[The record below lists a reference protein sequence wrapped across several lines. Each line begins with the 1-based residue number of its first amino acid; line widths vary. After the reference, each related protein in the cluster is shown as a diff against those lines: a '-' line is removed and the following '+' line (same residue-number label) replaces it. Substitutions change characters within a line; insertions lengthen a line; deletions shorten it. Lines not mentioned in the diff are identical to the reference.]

1 MIVKKIFPFF
11 IVLGLFTLCLV
22 ASSNQLFSLWN
33 SMGFMPERAM
43 RGDLYALTY
52 LRQFKEYD
60 YIEQATLPPAN
71 HSKSDI
77 QKNTHLFLMGDSFIN
92 SIDKSQYI
100 AQKTDFIR
108 LGVNS
113 KKIQLDSI
121 KKNILIIEN
130 IERGIGYRLNDDQYQ
145 QLFMGTS
152 GYFTHAIKDVPKTED
167 SEKPTLLKDFGGNNI
182 EDRLQ
187 AMLFNS
193 KIFGLLKE
201 SKAALNFNL
210 FERIHGKNIISKD
223 QKSIFYLDEAGDEE
237 VVGFASSFCNL
248 KDERIKEYVKNS
260 EKITQFYQN
269 MGFDEVYFAFVPN
282 KVSIIAPNDDQYNH
296 QIERLQ
302 EYQTTYFKTIDI
314 YSAIAGHPEFY
325 HKGDGHWNNKGLAL
339 FVRKVNTLLKKK

>member
-152 GYFTHAIKDVPKTED
+152 GYFTHEIKDVPKL
-167 SEKPTLLKDFGGNNI
+167 KIQKNLL
-182 EDRLQ
+182 
-187 AMLFNS
+187 
-193 KIFGLLKE
+193 
-201 SKAALNFNL
+201 
-210 FERIHGKNIISKD
+210 
-223 QKSIFYLDEAGDEE
+223 Y
-237 VVGFASSFCNL
+237 
-248 KDERIKEYVKNS
+248 
-260 EKITQFYQN
+260 
-269 MGFDEVYFAFVPN
+269 
-282 KVSIIAPNDDQYNH
+282 
-296 QIERLQ
+296 
-302 EYQTTYFKTIDI
+302 
-314 YSAIAGHPEFY
+314 
-325 HKGDGHWNNKGLAL
+325 
-339 FVRKVNTLLKKK
+339 